1 MLAPLFCGAVP
12 AAAVLRADP
21 GRGHHRRPSRRI
33 FWMLGL
39 SLMPIPPGLIWLAMS
54 IHDHA
59 VHCGP
64 QGWRDA
70 LALLCVAAAGCLAA
84 LLVAFRRS
92 TVGRLTSMPDVRAIS
107 LFVLIGIASYL
118 AWAAILHGGFCTSPG
133 SPR

>member
-1 MLAPLFCGAVP
+1 MLAPLFCETVP
-12 AAAVLRADP
+12 AAAVFRSDP
-21 GRGHHRRPSRRI
+21 GRQPHRRPSRRI

-59 VHCGP
+59 VDCGP
-64 QGWRDA
+64 QGWHDA
-70 LALLCVAAAGCLAA
+70 LALLCVAAAGCLAV

-92 TVGRLTSMPDVRAIS
+92 TVGRLTFAPDARAIS

-118 AWAAILHGGFCTSPG
+118 AWAALLHSGFCTSPG
-133 SPR
+133 VPR

>member
-1 MLAPLFCGAVP
+1 MLARLFCGAIP
-12 AAAVLRADP
+12 AAAVFRSDP
-21 GRGHHRRPSRRI
+21 GRQPHRRPARRI

-39 SLMPIPPGLIWLAMS
+39 SLVPIPPGLSWLAMS

-59 VHCGP
+59 VDCGS
-64 QGWRDA
+64 QDWHDA

-92 TVGRLTSMPDVRAIS
+92 RVGRATSAPEARAIS

-118 AWAAILHGGFCTSPG
+118 AWAALLQSGFCTSPG
-133 SPR
+133 VPR